1 MKKRIRLTESEL
13 IKLVKQIIQEQN
25 ILDYKSNTE
34 ECFVLDFYF
43 EKTTGGETNVNGDKE
58 WDGGDLHFWND
69 NKIPE
74 VDDEEAYNRFIE
86 HIKDAAGYEPRT
98 SVHPIHPEMIL
109 NEDCFDYDNP
119 PSWEELLPYIKEAYY
134 NTLRKKK
141 LESQIQSLQSPKDA
155 ISLAKQIFAD
165 NKSKDSLLNFVYNL
179 SKEYNFEI
187 PAQTKRRLSDAV
199 FTKYLYDIMAKMTL
213 ENYDDEFNFAE
224 HALQYVIIDYYDELV
239 KAMGPNTDAEDEFYD
254 YIKDEY
260 GDIALEYFIDSMNP
274 DYDDDE
280 L

>member
-86 HIKDAAGYEPRT
+86 HIKDAVGYE
-98 SVHPIHPEMIL
+98 HDGKDGMDNPEMIL

-119 PSWEELLPYIKEAYY
+119 PTWKELLPYIKEAYY

-141 LESQIQSLQSPKDA
+141 LESQIQSLQSPEDA
-155 ISLAKQIFAD
+155 IRLAKQLFAD
-165 NKSKDSLLNFVYNL
+165 IKSKDSLLNFVYNL
-179 SKEYNFEI
+179 SKEYDFEI
-187 PAQTKRRLSDAV
+187 PSQIKRRLSEQV
-199 FTKYLYDIMAKMTL
+199 FLKYLDDVMTTIPL
-213 ENYDDEFNFAE
+213 ENYRDEFHFAE
-224 HALQYVIIDYYDELV
+224 HVLQYVIIKYYDELV
-239 KAMGPNTDAEDEFYD
+239 TVIENADSQAEYKFYD

-260 GDIALEYFIDSMNP
+260 GHIPLEYFIEFQDP
-274 DYDDDE
+274 DYDDE